1 MALQKTYVT
10 PKGEASYWIA
20 GLIQIDNYNKSAY
33 GKLYGFVS
41 KEHCDREGS
50 VPVMYL
56 EYNITPDVYD
66 YYFDKEIMILPN
78 VTPQSQFY
86 QITKDF
92 NRFDEQNN
100 IINFKDAL
108 EVY

>member
-1 MALQKTYVT
+1 MALLKTIMT
-10 PKGEASYWIA
+10 PKGQATYWIA
-20 GLIQIDNYNKSAY
+20 GMIQIDNYNKSAY

-41 KEHCDREGS
+41 KEHCDMIGS

-56 EYNITPDVYD
+56 EYNITPDIYD